1 MRQPMLVF
9 ISIYLIELREGNF
22 NYLAIVC
29 GQFNRRVR
37 KCGRDMILVCPSCD
51 SKFKVPDNAIPPAG
65 RKVRCA
71 QCGSAWHATRA
82 DELKPA
88 KTARAATPSRP
99 RSAPAAPQVAPVA
112 EVDAGTA
119 AKAAAIRQSVSEQ
132 DEGAS
137 GGELD
142 ENLFDE
148 GNGGPVQEVG
158 SVSNDSPQSSP
169 EEDNFDLAAGIKE
182 QLGDDFDL
190 DVEEDFGGDLE
201 GDEEDGDDIMARR
214 RGDLRRDAE
223 RKSLARKRGLIQVG
237 WVALLVFALGVLGS
251 FVFMKDTVTAAYPGT
266 NQLYDFFAS
275 TRSSSSDKYLPAE
288 GERVTP
294 PITETEVYVRAG
306 IVQNRTRVETVDGQS
321 QVIIGGELEN
331 TGNRAANVPKVE
343 ISIKDERGRVLDQWV
358 FDPPGLVL
366 RRLSK
371 LPFETRRPVPA
382 GMASVEIRALEGT
395 KSNNEAPSQL

>member
-1 MRQPMLVF
+1 MLVF
-9 ISIYLIELREGNF
+9 ILIYLIELREGNF
-22 NYLAIVC
+22 NHLAIVC
-29 GQFNRRVR
+29 GQFNQRVR

-71 QCGSAWHATRA
+71 QCGSAWHATTA
-82 DELKPA
+82 DELRPP
-88 KTARAATPSRP
+88 KTAHAATPSGP
-99 RSAPAAPQVAPVA
+99 RIAPAAPQVTPVA

-132 DEGAS
+132 DDSAFS
-137 GGELD
+137 GGLD

-148 GNGGPVQEVG
+148 GNGKPAQDADGASDG
-158 SVSNDSPQSSP
+158 SSEGGQ
-169 EEDNFDLAAGIKE
+169 EEDNFDLAAGVKE

-190 DVEEDFGGDLE
+190 DVEEDLDGDLE
-201 GDEEDGDDIMARR
+201 DDDEDGDDIMARR

-237 WVALLVFALGVLGS
+237 WIALLVFVLGVLGS

-343 ISIKDERGRVLDQWV
+343 ISIKDGRGRVLDQWV

-382 GMASVEIRALEGT
+382 DMASVEIRALEGT

>member
-1 MRQPMLVF
+1 MLVF

-29 GQFNRRVR
+29 GQFNRCVR
-37 KCGRDMILVCPSCD
+37 NCGPGMILVCPSCD

-71 QCGSAWHATRA
+71 QCGSAWHATTA
-82 DELKPA
+82 DELKPP
-88 KTARAATPSRP
+88 KPARAAAAP
-99 RSAPAAPQVAPVA
+99 RGPVSAPAAAQVAPVA

-119 AKAAAIRQSVSEQ
+119 AKAAAIRQSVVEQ
-132 DEGAS
+132 DAGAS
-137 GGELD
+137 VLDVD

-148 GNGGPVQEVG
+148 GNESPSRDADAASDGEGPEG
-158 SVSNDSPQSSP
+158 IP

-190 DVEEDFGGDLE
+190 GADE
-201 GDEEDGDDIMARR
+201 GLDGTLDDDEDGDDIMARR

-223 RKSLARKRGLIQVG
+223 RKSLARKRGIIQVG
-237 WVALLVFALGVLGS
+237 WVALLVFVLGVLGS
-251 FVFMKDTVTAAYPGT
+251 LVFMKDTVTAAYPGM

-275 TRSSSSDKYLPAE
+275 TRSSSADKYLPAE

-343 ISIKDERGRVLDQWV
+343 ISIKDGRGRVLDQWV

-371 LPFETRRPVPA
+371 LTFETRRPVPA

-395 KSNNEAPSQL
+395 RSNNEAPSQL

>member
-1 MRQPMLVF
+1 
-9 ISIYLIELREGNF
+9 
-22 NYLAIVC
+22 
-29 GQFNRRVR
+29 
-37 KCGRDMILVCPSCD
+37 MILVCPSCD

-71 QCGSAWHATRA
+71 QCGSAWHATKA
-82 DELKPA
+82 DELRPPKPA
-88 KTARAATPSRP
+88 LRPPPGAAPRRAATPAASHV
-99 RSAPAAPQVAPVA
+99 APAAEA
-112 EVDAGTA
+112 DAGTA
-119 AKAAAIRQSVSEQ
+119 ARAAAIRQSVIDQPS
-132 DEGAS
+132 DVATPDA
-137 GGELD
+137 D

-148 GNGGPVQEVG
+148 GSENPV
-158 SVSNDSPQSSP
+158 SDADSDQP
-169 EEDNFDLAAGIKE
+169 EEENFDLAAGIKE

-190 DVEEDFGGDLE
+190 GADDDA
-201 GDEEDGDDIMARR
+201 DDDEDGDDIMARR
-214 RGDLRRDAE
+214 RGELRREAE
-223 RKSLARKRGLIQVG
+223 RKTLARSRSLVAVG
-237 WVALLVFALGVLGS
+237 WALLLIFILGVLGALA
-251 FVFMKDTVTAAYPGT
+251 FMKDTVTAAYPGT

-275 TRSSSSDKYLPAE
+275 TRSGSRDKYLPAE

-306 IVQNRTRVETVDGQS
+306 IVQNRTRVETIDGQS
-321 QVIIGGELEN
+321 HVIIGGELEN

-343 ISIKDERGRVLDQWV
+343 ISIKDGRGRVLDQWV